1 MEPFFI
7 LGYYFGMTWETYYDY
22 PVAYKKWLIERINTE
37 INRAVNNKADIP
49 SKAPQHNTPQIRE
62 MTGKAKQFVN
72 PKTHRFT

>member
-7 LGYYFGMTWETYYDY
+7 LGYYFGMTWETYYEY
-22 PVAYKKWLIERINTE
+22 PVAYKKWLIERINAE
-37 INRAVNNKADIP
+37 INKAVNNKADIP
-49 SKAPQHNTPQIRE
+49 SKAPHHNTPPVRA